1 MSSPHEQHVTM
12 VTAPLVIYGFPL
24 VEALRTCRNQTQV
37 GAVTRFGR
45 APFNQLSASDHPW
58 THHDR
63 DIVTPAN
70 DLLYF
75 IGWANLENGPVT
87 LEYPEATGRYFVVEL
102 LDPYTENF
110 KNLGPRNLSAGK
122 GRITLLPPGAPDAAS
137 EGAVA
142 CPYSLVWIFGRVL
155 VRGDED
161 LPQALAYQD
170 QFRIVGSPAA
180 QAPRSIS
187 AWSETGDEG
196 LDFFQNLFN
205 GLADYPPREAERGI
219 FGLALRFGLVP
230 GERVDVF
237 ALKPAVREGLRTAW
251 RQAHALIR
259 AHTTS
264 QSRKP
269 WSFNT
274 RLGAYRGDFFIRACT
289 AMKGLGA
296 VTADEAIYAQSDF
309 DADGN
314 PYDGSLHRY
323 RLRFPPGALPP
334 AQAFWSV
341 SLYGQD
347 LAFIDHP
354 VHRYALG
361 DRSPGLHR
369 EADGSLVLAIQH
381 EAPETQTENW
391 LPAPQGR
398 FYLILRIYWPTPD
411 MLAGRYAIPPV
422 EMVKP

>member
-1 MSSPHEQHVTM
+1 MPSPHEQHVTM
-12 VTAPLVIYGFPL
+12 VAAPLVIYGYPL

-37 GAVTRFGR
+37 GAATRFGR
-45 APFNQLSASDHPW
+45 APFNQMSASDHPW

-75 IGWANLENGPVT
+75 IGWVNLENGPVT
-87 LEYPEATGRYFVVEL
+87 IEYPQATGRYFVIEL

-110 KNLGPRNLSAGK
+110 INLGPRNLASTG
-122 GRITLLPPGAPDAAS
+122 GRITLLPPGSAAEPD
-137 EGAVA
+137 EGSVP
-142 CPYSLVWIFGRVL
+142 CPYNLVWIFGRVL
-155 VRGDED
+155 VRGDDD
-161 LPQALAYQD
+161 LPDALAYQD
-170 QFRIVGSPAA
+170 QFRIVSNAPGRT
-180 QAPRSIS
+180 PRSIS
-187 AWSETGDEG
+187 EWSESGDEG

-205 GLADYPPREAERGI
+205 ALADYPPRQEERGI
-219 FGLALRFGLVP
+219 FALSARFGLVP
-230 GERVDVF
+230 GGLVDVF
-237 ALKPAVREGLRTAW
+237 ALKPAVRDGLREAW
-251 RQAHALIR
+251 RITHSLIQ

-269 WSFNT
+269 WSFTT
-274 RLGAYRGDFFIRACT
+274 RLGAYGGDYFIRACT

-314 PYDGSLHRY
+314 PYDGRLHRY
-323 RLRFPPGALPP
+323 RLRFPADALPP

-341 SLYGQD
+341 SLYGPD

-361 DRSPGLHR
+361 DRSPGLQR

-381 EAPETQTENW
+381 EAPEAHPENW

-398 FYLILRIYWPTPD
+398 FYLILRIYWPTRD

-422 EMVKP
+422 EVVKP